1 MKLIDREAMNLD
13 DIAEVVQ
20 AGQKIPKKQFLAI
33 LKASY
38 KYLDKDQISGIV
50 DLINKMLTAKQNGE
64 NLTIA
69 FRDWN
74 EDGTRRF

>member
-1 MKLIDREAMNLD
+1 MKLKDREAMNLD
-13 DIAEVVQ
+13 DIAEVSQ
-20 AGQKIPKKQFLAI
+20 ASQKIPKKQFLSI

-38 KYLDKDQISGIV
+38 KYLDKDQISSVV